1 MDHIGLQCFGQFK
14 NYFDNFSRHKFCL
27 NYKLTRNI
35 DSSWYAKVL
44 YILKDLKIASD
55 LALDSVEKGD

>member
-14 NYFDNFSRHKFCL
+14 NYFEAIFCL